1 VYSSGLKLKR
11 VPSSTRNITRAACV
25 AAAVSSI
32 APTLVR
38 ATTAVV
44 TATSTPSVQ
53 QLWQQPQVTAAS
65 VITATPAFPEVL
77 TSALEKRI
85 LTPATISVAA
95 AAQLMS
101 EQVLESFAALP
112 AVLEEK
118 TSLAASALPAIPE
131 DKVPVVAAA
140 PPAPVEEMVQV
151 SAAAI
156 LPAPEAAADLLLPE
170 VIKVELELDD
180 FKTDYDR

>member
-1 VYSSGLKLKR
+1 LLIKITNFVYSSGMKLLR
-11 VPSSTRNITRAACV
+11 VPSSTRDITEACV
-25 AAAVSSI
+25 AATVSST
-32 APTLVR
+32 APT
-38 ATTAVV
+38 
-44 TATSTPSVQ
+44 
-53 QLWQQPQVTAAS
+53 
-65 VITATPAFPEVL
+65 
-77 TSALEKRI
+77 
-85 LTPATISVAA
+85 
-95 AAQLMS
+95 
-101 EQVLESFAALP
+101 P

-118 TSLAASALPAIPE
+118 ASLAATALPAIPE

-180 FKTDYDR
+180 FKTDCDR